1 MLPDLNLLP
10 SLQALLQEKNVSR
23 AAGRIGIT
31 QSAMSRSFARLRK
44 ELGDPLMV
52 RVNNQYHLT
61 SRAENLLLK
70 LNQLM
75 PDMIEFWQAEN
86 FDLTTTKQNIHIAG
100 TDMDTV
106 FVRQRI
112 NRIQKLAPDLRLSIR
127 SNSPSMVDDL
137 LSGEI
142 DLLFTAIEDERA
154 GLYRKQV
161 TIESYV
167 AVVRKTSQLSEKSLD
182 LKNYLQHR
190 HGMFSFV
197 EQTRAK
203 VDDALAA
210 EGLKRNITLSL
221 PTFSQIPPFLVDS
234 DLIFSLPKSFAE
246 YLGEYYPIKI
256 LPLPFN
262 VEPLVIYLYWHQRKH
277 SNKLHRWIREQLLH
291 NLSSD

>member
-23 AAGRIGIT
+23 AADRIGIT
-31 QSAMSRSFARLRK
+31 QSAMSRSLARLRH
-44 ELGDPLMV
+44 ELDDPLMV

-61 SRAENLLLK
+61 NRAEKLLLK
-70 LNQLM
+70 LNQLL
-75 PDMIEFWQAEN
+75 PDMIEFWRAED
-86 FDLTTTKQNIHIAG
+86 FDLTTTKQNIHLAG

-112 NRIQKLAPDLRLSIR
+112 RRIQKLAPDLRLSIR
-127 SNSPSMVDDL
+127 SNSPKMVDDL

-154 GLYRKQV
+154 GLYRKPV
-161 TIESYV
+161 TSDSYV
-167 AVVRKTSQLSEKSLD
+167 AVVRKNSPLTEESLD

-197 EQTRAK
+197 EPTRMK

-210 EGLKRNITLSL
+210 KGLKRNITLSL
-221 PTFSQIPPFLVDS
+221 PTFSQIPPFLADS

-246 YLGEYYPIKI
+246 YLSEYFPIKL
-256 LPLPFN
+256 LPLPFK
-262 VEPLVIYLYWHQRKH
+262 VKPLTIYLYWHQRKNA
-277 SNKLHRWIREQLLH
+277 SKLHRWVREQLL
-291 NLSSD
+291 NLNSG